1 MLACQG
7 ALLCVAPLT
16 AHSAAAWPGN
26 LATIACPDWQI
37 TLGPTPSPRSHILQV
52 VSLSRHGV
60 EPRGRRRAVPPPPAN
75 PCRRAS
81 PTKRLEASGATLS
94 HLGEPV
100 GTVVRAL
107 CRGWVLNRLA
117 CLPHSASWQRP
128 TGHDQVFDRLEAIG
142 QQHDI
147 LLGEVLLP
155 FAPPPL

>member
-142 QQHDI
+142 QQHDN